1 MAARSTSPFVEKE
14 YDELDRKID
23 GFLRKIGAIFRIL
36 LILGLLG
43 GFIFF
48 VFLPNLD
55 TWGPIL
61 GFVITIV
68 FQLFFAVFFII
79 IQFVAM
85 FWFLGRTRIYWIMP
99 GETGVGFKDY
109 KGNPEII
116 ELAERVVTLL
126 RGVKGFRDMGGQV
139 HRGMLLS
146 GPPGTGKSYLAQ
158 CIASEA
164 GIPFAYASS
173 PSFQSMFM
181 GIGNIKVMMLYSK
194 ARKLAKKYGAC
205 IIFMDEIDAIGMARG
220 GQAPGMGMGM
230 GGFMGMGGGSGLL
243 NELLMQMDPPP
254 TDQGWRV
261 RMLRKFGWR
270 TAKAEMPPVF
280 TMGATN
286 LVQTLDPA
294 LLRPGRFDWKI
305 QVNRPGYAGRI
316 EVLEYYL
323 AKVKCDPT
331 LNIER
336 IATEMITPA
345 GEGYSPVEI
354 KFVVNEAVV
363 HAHFD
368 GRESITHKD
377 IRHAMETREYG
388 LRQRIS
394 GRTLEDNR
402 RVAYHEAGHAI
413 AMLRLYTRKR
423 LDRLT
428 LMRYGELHGAE
439 GVAFDKAKEEIHI
452 ETKEE
457 VLIDIQTFLA
467 GKAAEIVF
475 LGTQTTGVGSD
486 LANASRMAFNLVAG
500 AVMENQLFSEWAAGG
515 QVTER
520 RRQEAERLL
529 QQQFAQ
535 VKRLLEQNQPQV
547 HAIVKDL
554 LEKDELTG
562 DEVEEIV
569 ARVDAELGRTS
580 GRIVDLPT
588 PALPAPAAPA
598 PQPSQGTA
606 AAAASVRY
614 AGARRPSE
622 ERAQERDRSEH
633 GGTASYRDPASGSSS
648 SSSSPAS
655 RPHEGG
661 TPPPASDTDPSP
673 RA

>member
-1 MAARSTSPFVEKE
+1 MAARSASPFVEKE

-23 GFLRKIGAIFRIL
+23 GFLGRIGAIFRVLVVFAVIAAIWYYL
-36 LILGLLG
+36 LWPTIETWASYLIFAATLL
-43 GFIFF
+43 
-48 VFLPNLD
+48 
-55 TWGPIL
+55 
-61 GFVITIV
+61 
-68 FQLFFAVFFII
+68 FQLFFAIMFMIV
-79 IQFVAM
+79 QFAAL

-109 KGNPEII
+109 KGNPEIL
-116 ELAERVVTLL
+116 ELADRVVTLL
-126 RGVKGFRDMGGQV
+126 RGVKGFKEMGGQV

-194 ARKLAKKYGAC
+194 ARKMAKKYGAC
-205 IIFMDEIDAIGMARG
+205 IIFMDEIDAIAMSRAGQGM
-220 GQAPGMGMGM
+220 GMGMGM

-254 TDQGWRV
+254 TDQGWKT
-261 RMLRKFGWR
+261 RMLRKFGLR
-270 TAKAEMPPVF
+270 TKKAEMPAVF

-305 QVNRPGYAGRI
+305 QVERPSFEGRM

-323 AKVKCDPT
+323 AKVKTVPDLPM
-331 LNIER
+331 ER
-336 IATEMITPA
+336 VATEMITPE
-345 GEGYSPVEI
+345 GLGYSPVEI

-368 GRESITHKD
+368 GREAITYED
-377 IRHAMETREYG
+377 MRHAMETREYG

-394 GRTLEDNR
+394 GRTFEDKR

-428 LMRYGELHGAE
+428 LMQYGELKGAE

-452 ETKEE
+452 TTKEE
-457 VLIDIQTFLA
+457 LLVDIQIYLA
-467 GKAAEIVF
+467 SKAAEIVF
-475 LGTQTTGVGSD
+475 LNTETTGMGGD
-486 LANASRMAFNLVAG
+486 LPGASYR
-500 AVMENQLFSEWAAGG
+500 AVQYVRCGMGGQLFTMWGEMP
-515 QVTER
+515 TPDER
-520 RRQEAERLL
+520 RQAERVM
-529 QQQFAQ
+529 QQQFAAARKL
-535 VKRLLEQNQPQV
+535 VEENKPQV
-547 HAIVKDL
+547 HAIVEAL
-554 LEKDELTG
+554 LEKEELLG

-569 ARVDAELGRTS
+569 ARVDREVGRTS
-580 GRIVDLPT
+580 GRVVDLPT
-588 PALPAPAAPA
+588 PQPPALPAPEAPA
-598 PQPSQGTA
+598 QSPNVA
-606 AAAASVRY
+606 AATVRY

-622 ERAQERDRSEH
+622 ERERERGDH
-633 GGTASYRDPASGSSS
+633 GVAYHDVPLPTTSPDSDSAS
-648 SSSSPAS
+648 
-655 RPHEGG
+655 
-661 TPPPASDTDPSP
+661 
-673 RA
+673 

>member
-1 MAARSTSPFVEKE
+1 MAARSASPFVEKE

-23 GFLRKIGAIFRIL
+23 GALGRIGALFR
-36 LILGLLG
+36 
-43 GFIFF
+43 
-48 VFLPNLD
+48 FLVVLAVLAALSYYVLWPNLE
-55 TWGPIL
+55 TWGPYL
-61 GFVITIV
+61 LFAGYLL
-68 FQLFFAVFFII
+68 FQLFFAIMFMI
-79 IQFVAM
+79 IQFAAL

-116 ELAERVVTLL
+116 DLAERVVTLL
-126 RGVKGFRDMGGQV
+126 RGVKGFKEMGGQV

-164 GIPFAYASS
+164 GVPFAYASS

-205 IIFMDEIDAIGMARG
+205 IIFMDEIDAIAMSRS
-220 GQAPGMGMGM
+220 GQSGGMGMGM

-254 TDQGWRV
+254 TDQGWKV
-261 RMLRKFGWR
+261 RMLRKLGLR
-270 TAKAEMPPVF
+270 IKKAEMPAVF

-286 LVQTLDPA
+286 LVQSLDPA

-305 QVNRPGYAGRI
+305 QVERPSYEGRL

-323 AKVKCDPT
+323 AKVKVAPG
-331 LNIER
+331 LAMER
-336 IATEMITPA
+336 VATEMITPE
-345 GEGYSPVEI
+345 GQGYSPVEI

-368 GRESITHKD
+368 GREAITYED
-377 IRHAMETREYG
+377 MRHAMETREYG

-394 GRTLEDNR
+394 GRTVEDRR

-428 LMRYGELHGAE
+428 LMQYGELHGAE

-452 ETKEE
+452 TTKEE
-457 VLIDIQTFLA
+457 LLVDIQIYLA
-467 GKAAEIVF
+467 SKAAEIVF
-475 LGTQTTGVGSD
+475 LGTETTGMGGD
-486 LANASRMAFNLVAG
+486 LPSASYRATIYVRCGMSG
-500 AVMENQLFSEWAAGG
+500 QLFTNWWGEPPTP
-515 QVTER
+515 QER
-520 RRQEAERLL
+520 AQAERILH
-529 QQQFAQ
+529 QQFQSARKL
-535 VKRLLEQNQPQV
+535 VEENRPQI
-547 HAIVKDL
+547 HAIVEAL
-554 LEKDELTG
+554 LLKEELLG
-562 DEVEEIV
+562 EEVEEIV
-569 ARVDAELGRTS
+569 ARVDREVGRST
-580 GRIVDLPT
+580 GRVVDLPSPT
-588 PALPAPAAPA
+588 PQQPVLPAPEV
-598 PQPSQGTA
+598 
-606 AAAASVRY
+606 AAASVRY

-622 ERAQERDRSEH
+622 ERERERGEH
-633 GGTASYRDPASGSSS
+633 GGVAFRESSA
-648 SSSSPAS
+648 P
-655 RPHEGG
+655 PV
-661 TPPPASDTDPSP
+661 TPPAPSP
-673 RA
+673 EADTRS

>member
-1 MAARSTSPFVEKE
+1 MAARTTSPFVEKE

-23 GFLRKIGAIFRIL
+23 GFLGKLGTIFRIL
-36 LILGLLG
+36 VVLAAVG
-43 GFIFF
+43 GFVYF

-55 TWGPIL
+55 TWGPLL
-61 GFVITIV
+61 GFVLSMV

-126 RGVKGFRDMGGQV
+126 RGVKGFKEMGGQV
-139 HRGMLLS
+139 HRGMLLA

-194 ARKLAKKYGAC
+194 ARKMAKKYGAC
-205 IIFMDEIDAIGMARG
+205 IIFMDEIDAIGMARA
-220 GQAPGMGMGM
+220 GQGPGAMM

-254 TDQGWRV
+254 TDQGWRAKL
-261 RMLRKFGWR
+261 LRKFGWR

-286 LVQTLDPA
+286 LVNTLDPA

-305 QVNRPGYAGRI
+305 QVERPSYEGRL
-316 EVLEYYL
+316 EVLDYYL
-323 AKVKCDPT
+323 AKVKTTPS
-331 LNIER
+331 LPVER
-336 IATEMITPA
+336 IATEMITPE
-345 GEGYSPVEI
+345 GQGYSPVEI

-368 GRESITHKD
+368 NRDAINYED

-394 GRTLEDNR
+394 GRTFEDKR

-428 LMRYGELHGAE
+428 LMQYGELRGAE

-452 ETKEE
+452 TTKEE
-457 VLIDIQTFLA
+457 LLIDIQIYLA
-467 GKAAEIVF
+467 SKAAEIVF
-475 LGTQTTGVGSD
+475 LGTETNGMGGD
-486 LANASRMAFNLVAG
+486 LPGASYRALQYVRCGMG
-500 AVMENQLFSEWAAGG
+500 GQLFTLWNE
-515 QVTER
+515 QPTPHER
-520 RRQEAERLL
+520 QQAERVM
-529 QQQFAQ
+529 QQQFQAARQ
-535 VKRLLEQNQPQV
+535 LVEKNKPHV
-547 HAIVKDL
+547 HAIVEAL
-554 LEKDELTG
+554 LVKEELLG
-562 DEVEEIV
+562 EEVEEIV
-569 ARVDAELGRTS
+569 ARIDAEVGRTS

-588 PALPAPAAPA
+588 PALPAPAPETQEQRPA
-598 PQPSQGTA
+598 PTQVGT
-606 AAAASVRY
+606 AAASVRY

-622 ERAQERDRSEH
+622 ERAQEQRDRGEH
-633 GGTASYRDPASGSSS
+633 GGVAYREPSAPPPSTPPQATNQGPAS
-648 SSSSPAS
+648 
-655 RPHEGG
+655 EGEG
-661 TPPPASDTDPSP
+661 TRS
-673 RA
+673 

>member
-1 MAARSTSPFVEKE
+1 MAARATSPFVEKE

-23 GFLRKIGAIFRIL
+23 GFLGRIGAIFRFLIVLTVLGAIWHYL
-36 LILGLLG
+36 LWPTIE
-43 GFIFF
+43 
-48 VFLPNLD
+48 
-55 TWGPIL
+55 TWGSYVVFALYLI
-61 GFVITIV
+61 
-68 FQLFFAVFFII
+68 FQLFFAIMFMIV
-79 IQFVAM
+79 QFAAL

-126 RGVKGFRDMGGQV
+126 RGVKGFKEMGGQV

-181 GIGNIKVMMLYSK
+181 GIGNIKVMMLYGK
-194 ARKLAKKYGAC
+194 ARKMARKYGAC
-205 IIFMDEIDAIGMARG
+205 IIFMDEIDAIAMARARQG
-220 GQAPGMGMGM
+220 GMGMGM
-230 GGFMGMGGGSGLL
+230 GGFMGFGGGSGLL

-254 TDQGWRV
+254 TDQSWKS
-261 RMLRKFGWR
+261 RMLRKFGLR
-270 TAKAEMPPVF
+270 TKKAEMPAVF

-286 LVQTLDPA
+286 LVETLDPA

-305 QVNRPGYAGRI
+305 QVERPSYEGRM

-323 AKVKCDPT
+323 AKVKTAPN
-331 LNIER
+331 LPMER
-336 IATEMITPA
+336 IATEMITPE
-345 GEGYSPVEI
+345 GQGYSPVEV

-368 GRESITHKD
+368 GREEITYED
-377 IRHAMETREYG
+377 MRHAMETREYG

-394 GRTLEDNR
+394 GRTSEDKR

-428 LMRYGELHGAE
+428 LMQYGELRGAE

-452 ETKEE
+452 TTKEE
-457 VLIDIQTFLA
+457 LLVDIQIFLA
-467 GKAAEIVF
+467 SKAAEIVF
-475 LGTQTTGVGSD
+475 LGTETTGMGGD
-486 LANASRMAFNLVAG
+486 LPGASYR
-500 AVMENQLFSEWAAGG
+500 AVQYVRCGMGGQLFTMWGEMP
-515 QVTER
+515 TPEER
-520 RRQEAERLL
+520 RQAERVM
-529 QQQFAQ
+529 QQQFSAARKL
-535 VKRLLEQNQPQV
+535 VEENKPQV
-547 HAIVKDL
+547 HAIVEAL
-554 LEKDELTG
+554 LENEELLG

-569 ARVDAELGRTS
+569 ARIDREVGRTS
-580 GRIVDLPT
+580 GRVVDLPT
-588 PALPAPAAPA
+588 PTPPALPAPEV
-598 PQPSQGTA
+598 A
-606 AAAASVRY
+606 AATVRY

-622 ERAQERDRSEH
+622 ERERERGDH
-633 GGTASYRDPASGSSS
+633 GVAYREV
-648 SSSSPAS
+648 SSPA
-655 RPHEGG
+655 
-661 TPPPASDTDPSP
+661 PPPAEPDTAS
-673 RA
+673 

>member
-1 MAARSTSPFVEKE
+1 MAARATSPFVEKE

-23 GFLRKIGAIFRIL
+23 GFLGRIGAIFRFLVIVTV
-36 LILGLLG
+36 LGAITYYVLW
-43 GFIFF
+43 
-48 VFLPNLD
+48 PNIE
-55 TWGPIL
+55 TWGPYAL
-61 GFVITIV
+61 FAGYLL
-68 FQLFFAVFFII
+68 FQLFFAIMFMIV
-79 IQFVAM
+79 QFAAL

-126 RGVKGFRDMGGQV
+126 RGVKGFKEMGGQV

-194 ARKLAKKYGAC
+194 ARKMAKKYGAC
-205 IIFMDEIDAIGMARG
+205 IIFMDEIDAIAQARSRQG
-220 GQAPGMGMGM
+220 GMGMGM
-230 GGFMGMGGGSGLL
+230 GGFMGMGGSGLL

-254 TDQGWRV
+254 TDQGWKT
-261 RMLRKFGWR
+261 RMLRKMGLR
-270 TAKAEMPPVF
+270 TKKAEMPAVF

-286 LVQTLDPA
+286 LVESLDAA

-305 QVNRPGYAGRI
+305 QVERPSYEGRM

-323 AKVKCDPT
+323 AKVKTAPN
-331 LNIER
+331 LPIER
-336 IATEMITPA
+336 IATEMITPE
-345 GEGYSPVEI
+345 GQGYSPVEV

-368 GRESITHKD
+368 GREAITYED
-377 IRHAMETREYG
+377 MRHAMETREYG

-394 GRTLEDNR
+394 GRTAEDKR

-428 LMRYGELHGAE
+428 LMQYGELRGAE

-452 ETKEE
+452 TTKEE
-457 VLIDIQTFLA
+457 LLVDIQIFLA
-467 GKAAEIVF
+467 SKAAEIVF
-475 LGTQTTGVGSD
+475 LGTETNGMGGD
-486 LANASRMAFNLVAG
+486 LPGASYKAIQYVRCGMG
-500 AVMENQLFSEWAAGG
+500 GQLFTMWGEMP
-515 QVTER
+515 TPDER
-520 RRQEAERLL
+520 RQAERVM
-529 QQQFAQ
+529 QQQFSAAR
-535 VKRLLEQNQPQV
+535 RLVEENKPHV
-547 HAIVKDL
+547 HAIVEAL
-554 LEKDELTG
+554 LQKEELLG
-562 DEVEEIV
+562 EEVEEIV
-569 ARVDAELGRTS
+569 ARVDREVGRTS
-580 GRIVDLPT
+580 GRVVDLPT
-588 PALPAPAAPA
+588 PQPPALPAPEV
-598 PQPSQGTA
+598 A
-606 AAAASVRY
+606 AATVRY

-622 ERAQERDRSEH
+622 ERERERGDH
-633 GGTASYRDPASGSSS
+633 GVAYREVSAP
-648 SSSSPAS
+648 
-655 RPHEGG
+655 
-661 TPPPASDTDPSP
+661 TPPPADPDGAS
-673 RA
+673 

>member
-1 MAARSTSPFVEKE
+1 MAARATSPFVEKE

-23 GFLRKIGAIFRIL
+23 GFLGRIGAIFRL
-36 LILGLLG
+36 LVVLAAIG
-43 GFIFF
+43 GFIYF

-61 GFVITIV
+61 GFVFMIL
-68 FQLFFAVFFII
+68 FQLMFAVFFII

-126 RGVKGFRDMGGQV
+126 RGVKGFKEMGGQV

-194 ARKLAKKYGAC
+194 ARKMARKYGAC
-205 IIFMDEIDAIGMARG
+205 IIFMDEIDAIGMSRAR
-220 GQAPGMGMGM
+220 QSPGLGMGM

-254 TDQGWRV
+254 TDQGWRA

-270 TAKAEMPPVF
+270 TKKAEMPPVF

-286 LVQTLDPA
+286 LVETLDAA

-305 QVNRPGYAGRI
+305 QVERPSYEGRM

-323 AKVKCDPT
+323 AKVKTAPN
-331 LNIER
+331 LPMER
-336 IATEMITPA
+336 IATEMITPE
-345 GEGYSPVEI
+345 GLGYSPVEV

-363 HAHFD
+363 HSHFD
-368 GRESITHKD
+368 GREAITYED
-377 IRHAMETREYG
+377 LRHAMETREYG

-394 GRTLEDNR
+394 GRTAEDKR

-428 LMRYGELHGAE
+428 LMKYGELRGAE

-457 VLIDIQTFLA
+457 LLVDIQIFLA
-467 GKAAEIVF
+467 SKAAEIVF
-475 LGTQTTGVGSD
+475 LGTETTGMGGD
-486 LANASRMAFNLVAG
+486 LPGASYR
-500 AVMENQLFSEWAAGG
+500 AVQYVRCGMGGQLFTMWGESP
-515 QVTER
+515 TPHER
-520 RRQEAERLL
+520 QQAERVL
-529 QQQFAQ
+529 QQQFSAAR
-535 VKRLLEQNQPQV
+535 RLVEENKPQV
-547 HAIVKDL
+547 HAIVEAL
-554 LEKDELTG
+554 LQKDELLG
-562 DEVEEIV
+562 EEVEEIV
-569 ARVDAELGRTS
+569 ARVDREIGRTT
-580 GRIVDLPT
+580 GRVIDLTPPPP
-588 PALPAPAAPA
+588 PALPEPEV
-598 PQPSQGTA
+598 A
-606 AAAASVRY
+606 AATVRY

-622 ERAQERDRSEH
+622 ERERERPSDH
-633 GGTASYRDPASGSSS
+633 GVAYREVNPPVQSS
-648 SSSSPAS
+648 
-655 RPHEGG
+655 
-661 TPPPASDTDPSP
+661 SDTDTAS
-673 RA
+673 

>member
-1 MAARSTSPFVEKE
+1 MAARATSPFVEKE

-23 GFLRKIGAIFRIL
+23 GFLGKLGTIFRVLVVLGAII
-36 LILGLLG
+36 
-43 GFIFF
+43 GFIVF
-48 VFLPNLD
+48 VFIPNIE

-61 GFVITIV
+61 GFVFMMV

-126 RGVKGFRDMGGQV
+126 RGVKGFKEMGGQV
-139 HRGMLLS
+139 HRGMLLA

-194 ARKLAKKYGAC
+194 ARKMARKYGAC
-205 IIFMDEIDAIGMARG
+205 IIFMDEIDAIGMSRARKG
-220 GQAPGMGMGM
+220 GPGMM
-230 GGFMGMGGGSGLL
+230 GGFMGFGGGSTGLL

-254 TDQGWRV
+254 TDQSWRA

-270 TAKAEMPPVF
+270 TKKAEMPPVF

-286 LVQTLDPA
+286 LVETLDAA

-305 QVNRPGYAGRI
+305 QVERPSYEGRL
-316 EVLEYYL
+316 EVLDYYL
-323 AKVKCDPT
+323 AKVKAVPN
-331 LNIER
+331 LPVER
-336 IATEMITPA
+336 IATEMITPE
-345 GEGYSPVEI
+345 GQGYSPVEI

-368 GRESITHKD
+368 NREAITYED

-394 GRTLEDNR
+394 GRTFEDKR

-428 LMRYGELHGAE
+428 LMQGEGRDPHHHQGRAADRHPDLPGEQGSRDRLPGHRDERHGRRPPWRELPGPPVRSLWHGRPVVHHVERDADPARAAAGRAGDAAAVPGGAAARGEEQAARARHCRGAAGE
-439 GVAFDKAKEEIHI
+439 GR
-452 ETKEE
+452 
-457 VLIDIQTFLA
+457 
-467 GKAAEIVF
+467 AARRRGRGDRCARGCRGRAV
-475 LGTQTTGVGSD
+475 QWSHHRSAD
-486 LANASRMAFNLVAG
+486 AG
-500 AVMENQLFSEWAAGG
+500 AARSGPDVCPGAADRDASDPDRCGG
-515 QVTER
+515 GHR
-520 RRQEAERLL
+520 
-529 QQQFAQ
+529 
-535 VKRLLEQNQPQV
+535 
-547 HAIVKDL
+547 
-554 LEKDELTG
+554 
-562 DEVEEIV
+562 
-569 ARVDAELGRTS
+569 
-580 GRIVDLPT
+580 
-588 PALPAPAAPA
+588 
-598 PQPSQGTA
+598 
-606 AAAASVRY
+606 SVRW
-614 AGARRPSE
+614 
-622 ERAQERDRSEH
+622 RAS
-633 GGTASYRDPASGSSS
+633 TF
-648 SSSSPAS
+648 
-655 RPHEGG
+655 
-661 TPPPASDTDPSP
+661 
-673 RA
+673 RAAC